1 MGDERRDG
9 GDNHGAEGSQP
20 PLSPTRA
27 FAVLA
32 MIALVGGSDRGF
44 CDVEPGRGCPR
55 RHATVSAADA
65 GSSSVVLRFSRR
77 GALWRRSAA
86 EGAASRKERSEAR
99 VA

>member
-32 MIALVGGSDRGF
+32 MIALVGGLIVAS
-44 CDVEPGRGCPR
+44 
-55 RHATVSAADA
+55 ATWNPDEDAPADTQPSAADA

-77 GALWRRSAA
+77 GALWRRSAS

>member
-1 MGDERRDG
+1 MDERRDG

-32 MIALVGGSDRGF
+32 MIALVGGFDRGF

-65 GSSSVVLRFSRR
+65 GSSSVALRFSRR
-77 GALWRRSAA
+77 GRRPGL
-86 EGAASRKERSEAR
+86 EPR
-99 VA
+99 